1 MTMPLKPNDLVT
13 ALTPLL
19 AFFDEIANLR
29 AEMRDAVD
37 TKRRTQLQSSITDA
51 MARLRAVSIAPFTR
65 RDLRKRRKNGVF
77 TKPCSRRAQCP
88 QGHSTQ
94 WERNRHR

>member
-1 MTMPLKPNDLVT
+1 MPLKPQDLVT

-19 AFFDEIANLR
+19 GLFDEIANLR

-51 MARLRAVSIAPFTR
+51 MAKLRACLDRTVHPT
-65 RDLRKRRKNGVF
+65 
-77 TKPCSRRAQCP
+77 
-88 QGHSTQ
+88 
-94 WERNRHR
+94 

>member
-1 MTMPLKPNDLVT
+1 MPLKPNDLVT

-51 MARLRAVSIAPFTR
+51 MAKLRAQLDRTLHPS
-65 RDLRKRRKNGVF
+65 
-77 TKPCSRRAQCP
+77 
-88 QGHSTQ
+88 
-94 WERNRHR
+94 